1 MREAGRQD
9 EGMEEAREGEVE
21 GSKREGG
28 REPDVERRRGK
39 GDARV
44 RACVG
49 VYVDGMEAGRAW
61 RGVGGGVCMGVLEDR
76 GSWV

>member
-44 RACVG
+44 HVCVL
-49 VYVDGMEAGRAW
+49 VDGMEAGRAW
-61 RGVGGGVCMGVLEDR
+61 RGVGGGVWMGVLEDR

>member
-21 GSKREGG
+21 GGKREGG

-39 GDARV
+39 ADAREKK
-44 RACVG
+44 RARV
-49 VYVDGMEAGRAW
+49 
-61 RGVGGGVCMGVLEDR
+61 
-76 GSWV
+76 

>member
-9 EGMEEAREGEVE
+9 EGMEEAKEGEVE

-39 GDARV
+39 GDARGRV
-44 RACVG
+44 RV
-49 VYVDGMEAGRAW
+49 R
-61 RGVGGGVCMGVLEDR
+61 VC
-76 GSWV
+76 